1 MCLSSKNIN
10 SEKFNLFTFCR
21 ARPNIKCHLQ
31 VELQLLKASTQ
42 AENFSKEYRL
52 NSALIVVILDRTSRQ
67 NSSPLRI
74 ESVDSSKRMHK
85 SLHTPYHKLFI
96 NKFIGLFRSIFLIIQ
111 IFQYRCGL
119 YDSVYNM

>member
-74 ESVDSSKRMHK
+74 ESVDSSKRMHI
-85 SLHTPYHKLFI
+85 FI
-96 NKFIGLFRSIFLIIQ
+96 NHWTPRIIN
-111 IFQYRCGL
+111 FSL
-119 YDSVYNM
+119 TNSLVSFEVFS